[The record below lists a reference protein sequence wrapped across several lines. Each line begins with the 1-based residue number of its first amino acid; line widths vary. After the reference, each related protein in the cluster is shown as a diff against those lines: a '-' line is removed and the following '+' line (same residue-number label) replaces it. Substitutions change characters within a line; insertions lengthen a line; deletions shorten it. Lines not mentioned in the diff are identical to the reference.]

1 MEKSNSFVR
10 FYAIREMRARPR
22 TFLPLVAIFFGVIL
36 LVGNLLIWFQC
47 QLTTDVA
54 YYRVK
59 AQLILPDILE
69 EELPVLESLP
79 WVNEVEAVPG
89 GMGYTCYVDLTEDV
103 VGRYR
108 KVQDSLYNTID
119 RMNLEDRS
127 IEYVRFWTNIHN
139 EETHNDAYN
148 RTKLVNYMYL
158 NALQESM
165 FNPGTMTLAA
175 MAMAMLFAVTVLV
188 YRMKLS
194 QGSKEYACLTGMG
207 LTNRDLAKI
216 QTWQGWVILTVTY
229 IPATLIAMGTMW
241 MVSEVSKGIYPDFN
255 GNQAMLY
262 AVPWM
267 TMGILYFLYLAAV
280 WLGIRVCLRPFRKKS
295 VTAILAGQVDKLP
308 FIEKSSVKFLSEGSF
323 DGYGKLWKKRNRR
336 SIVPVMG
343 LFGALILLPAFIFG
357 GFIDSAENL
366 FEKEPEGVQIVC
378 SLSPGAAIDGT
389 YGVPYPLVRNLS
401 ELPVVAEVSYD
412 ITYGAYPKTPA
423 PGIAMPQDN
432 AIAYMKVGNKEAK
445 VWVLAP
451 LETDGADAAYMGLTP
466 DEIVVGED
474 FPGNVGDTVTLTWGG
489 RTESARIGKK
499 LPEMNGFVTAWD
511 TSKTILQAAVSIDL
525 YKSFMGDETLYLM
538 SSAYISADV
547 TPETVEDVLDEIA
560 WAMGNTRL
568 YLNDFDQRLHGSLEK
583 GYTVHNRYY
592 NVRIGNIQ
600 GAFLSLFF
608 LTQSVYLML
617 CAAAVIGTTVGFQL
631 RRRKGEFA
639 VLRALG
645 LPEEA
650 LYKIGQAYAGV
661 LFRWVVPILYPILVL
676 AYWYSYENA
685 GLQKDDFGNTYIG
698 ALGALKTAIWT
709 YAITAVIL
717 FLLYAGISHL
727 ASRRAVRDMVEVPL
741 ALAVKERE

>member
-1 MEKSNSFVR
+1 MRKSKSFVR

-22 TFLPLVAIFFGVIL
+22 TFLPLLAIFFGVIL
-36 LVGNLLIWFQC
+36 LMANLLIWIQC
-47 QLTTDVA
+47 ELTTDVA

-59 AQLILPDILE
+59 AQLILPDIFE

-79 WVNEVEAVPG
+79 WVNEVEAVPNG
-89 GMGYTCYVDLTEDV
+89 EVYTCYVDLTEDV
-103 VGRYR
+103 VGQYH
-108 KVQDSLYNTID
+108 KVQDSLYDTIERLD
-119 RMNLEDRS
+119 LEERS
-127 IEYVRFWTNIHN
+127 TEYVRFWTNIHN
-139 EETHNDAYN
+139 EQVGNDAYN

-165 FNPGTMTLAA
+165 FNPGTMTLAVL
-175 MAMAMLFAVTVLV
+175 AMAMLFAVTVLV
-188 YRMKLS
+188 YRMKLA
-194 QGSKEYACLTGMG
+194 QGSKGYACLTGMG
-207 LTNRDLAKI
+207 LTMRDLAQI
-216 QTWQGWVILTVTY
+216 QTWQGWLILTITY
-229 IPATLIAMGTMW
+229 VPATLLAMGTMW
-241 MVSEVSKGIYPDFN
+241 VVSQVSKGIYPDFN

-262 AVPWM
+262 AVPWL

-280 WLGIRVCLRPFRKKS
+280 WLGIRVCLRPFQKKS
-295 VTAILAGQVDKLP
+295 VSAILAGQVDKLP

-336 SIVPVMG
+336 NIVPVMG
-343 LFGALILLPAFIFG
+343 LFGALILLPAFVFG

-389 YGVPYPLVRNLS
+389 HGVPYPLVKNLS
-401 ELPVVAEVSYD
+401 ELPVVAEVSF
-412 ITYGAYPKTPA
+412 GSFPPA
-423 PGIAMPQDN
+423 AGMAMPQDN
-432 AIAYMKVGNKEAK
+432 AIAYMKVEDKEAD

-451 LETDGADAAYMGLTP
+451 LATDGEDAAYIGLAQ

-474 FPGNVGDTVTLTWGG
+474 FPGNVGDTVTLTWNG

-499 LPEMNGFVTAWD
+499 LPEMNGFVPAWD

-525 YKSFMGDETLYLM
+525 YKSFMGEETLYLM
-538 SSAYISADV
+538 SNAYISADV

-560 WAMGNTRL
+560 WAMGDTKL

-583 GYTVHNRYY
+583 GYTVHNQYY
-592 NVRIGNIQ
+592 SVRIGNIQ

-645 LPEEA
+645 LPEKS
-650 LYKIGQAYAGV
+650 LHKIGQSYAGV

-676 AYWYSYENA
+676 LYWYSYENA
-685 GLQKDDFGNTYIG
+685 GLQKDDYGNTYIG

-709 YAITAVIL
+709 YAVTAVIL
-717 FLLYAGISHL
+717 FLLYAGVSYL
-727 ASRRAVRDMVEVPL
+727 ASKRAVRDMVDVPL